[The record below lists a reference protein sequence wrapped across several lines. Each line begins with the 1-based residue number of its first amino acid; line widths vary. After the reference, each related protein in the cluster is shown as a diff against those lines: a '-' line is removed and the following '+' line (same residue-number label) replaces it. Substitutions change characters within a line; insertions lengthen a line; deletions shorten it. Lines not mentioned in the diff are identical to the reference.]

1 MGLAA
6 SFEPHADLAPLR
18 FLLGTWRGEGAGGYP
33 TIGSFRYGEEM
44 IFEDVG
50 EPYLLYRQS
59 SWTLDEG
66 APVHFERGFLRPG
79 IDPDIVELT
88 LAHPLGL
95 TEVGE
100 GRVDGTSLH
109 IASDAVTRTTTGD
122 AVTSLARRYR
132 VQDDVLSYEIDM
144 AMDETP
150 MTRHLAAQ
158 LTKVHLR

>member
-6 SFEPHADLAPLR
+6 SFQPHPDLAPLR
-18 FLLGTWRGEGAGGYP
+18 FLLGTWRGEGDGGYP

-44 IFEDVG
+44 IFEEVG

-66 APVHFERGFLRPG
+66 TPVHFERGFLRPG
-79 IDPDIVELT
+79 MDTAKVELT

-100 GRVDGTSLH
+100 GRVDGTSMD

-122 AVTSLARRYR
+122 AVTALARRYR
-132 VQDDVLSYEIDM
+132 VVGEVLTYEIDM
-144 AMDETP
+144 AMDQTP
-150 MTRHLAAQ
+150 MTRHLSAE
-158 LTKVHLR
+158 LKKVP